1 MSEFVLGTGQKQTLR
16 NVLRLIEATIVKT
29 EGVPRRIRL
38 WTDKF
43 SIEVQRPE
51 LKGDFENYVITMP
64 RDIVDEDVLREFAGA
79 YPEEVALVDQEYDW
93 QIVCPPK
100 GSPFSPKVLEAI
112 NKLTGIINLPEV
124 WRAEGHDFRLEAINI
139 EMLFHAMVQYH
150 ASDVHLTAGLN
161 PVFRI
166 DNDTRYSEIMTPL
179 SSVQILDLIQRIAPQ
194 GFWEEF
200 ENYKQTS
207 FSYHQAGVGY
217 ARVSAFIKHGT
228 PHCTFRYLP
237 EKIPSFE
244 ELNVPPDQMQAIAQ
258 TPRGL
263 IIVSGMTG
271 SGKTTSMAA
280 LVDWINTHKSLHILT
295 IENPVEYV
303 HANKK
308 SIISQRSIGS
318 DVGSFGEAV
327 TGALRHD
334 PDVILIGEMRDP
346 DTIRAAINAA
356 ATGHLVIT
364 TLHSN
369 TAYEV
374 INRIVSFFDPIE
386 RDLVRLQLRDCLK
399 GVICQRLV
407 PKIGGG
413 RIPALEFLFNDI
425 KPIGDAILKGDTD
438 LIRVG
443 MQQTV
448 GHSMLFEAYLYK
460 MFKNNIIDLES
471 ARNTCTDVSNFD
483 QMRMGTYAVPRLD
496 SIKGMV

>member
-1 MSEFVLGTGQKQTLR
+1 MASFVLGIGQKQTLR
-16 NVLRLIEATIVKT
+16 NIVRLIESRIVKT
-29 EGVPRRIRL
+29 EGAPRRISL
-38 WTDKF
+38 WTDDY
-43 SIEVQRPE
+43 SIEVRRTQF
-51 LKGDFENYVITMP
+51 KGDYEHYDLRIP
-64 RDIVDEDVLREFAGA
+64 KEDIDESSLKSLAAEYPNEFSL
-79 YPEEVALVDQEYDW
+79 EEDTRLW
-93 QIVCPPK
+93 HIVCPAETQ
-100 GSPFSPKVLEAI
+100 SFSQRVLDAL
-112 NKLTGIINLPEV
+112 NKLSGMVHFPEI
-124 WRAEGHDFRLEAINI
+124 WRAEGFDFRIDPVNI

-150 ASDVHLTAGLN
+150 ASDVHLTAGLS

-166 DNDTRYSEIMTPL
+166 DNDTRYSELMSPL
-179 SSVQILDLIQRIAPQ
+179 SSMQILDLIKRIAPLE
-194 GFWEEF
+194 FWAEF

-244 ELNVPPDQMQAIAQ
+244 DLNVPPEQMQSIAE

-271 SGKTTSMAA
+271 SGKTTTMAA

-295 IENPVEYV
+295 IENPIEYV
-303 HANKK
+303 HYNKK
-308 SIISQRSIGS
+308 SIISQRSIGT
-318 DVGSFGEAV
+318 DVGSFSEAV

-413 RIPALEFLFNDI
+413 RLPALEFLFNDI
-425 KPIGDAILKGDTD
+425 KPIADAILKGDTD
-438 LIRVG
+438 LIRIG

-448 GHSMLFEAYLYK
+448 GHSMLFENYLYK
-460 MFKNNIIDLES
+460 MFKNGIIDLEK
-471 ARNTCTDVSNFD
+471 ARSSCTDVSIFD

-496 SIKGMV
+496 SIKGMA

>member
-16 NVLRLIEATIVKT
+16 NILRLIEANIVKT
-29 EGVPRRIRL
+29 EGIPKRIRI
-38 WTDKF
+38 WTDKVV
-43 SIEVQRPE
+43 IEVRRPD
-51 LKGDFENYVITMP
+51 LKGDWEHYDIFLP
-64 RDIVDEDVLREFAGA
+64 REAALETDLREWADA
-79 YPEEVALVDQEYDW
+79 YPEDADLRDQEYDW
-93 QIVCPPK
+93 HIVCPPE
-100 GSPFSPKVLEAI
+100 GREFSPRVLEAI
-112 NKLTGIINLPEV
+112 NKLSIIVTFPEV
-124 WRAEGHDFRLEAINI
+124 WRAEGHDFRLEPINI
-139 EMLFHAMVQYH
+139 EMLFHAMVQYK

-179 SSVQILDLIQRIAPQ
+179 SSVQILDLVQRIAPL

-200 ENYKQTS
+200 DNYKQTS

-217 ARVSAFIKHGT
+217 ARVSAFMKHGT

-244 ELNVPPDQMQAIAQ
+244 ELNVPPEQMQAIAE

-271 SGKTTSMAA
+271 SGKTTTMAA

-295 IENPVEYV
+295 IENPVEFV
-303 HANKK
+303 HVNKK

-318 DVGSFGEAV
+318 DVGTFGEAV

-356 ATGHLVIT
+356 ATGHLVIS

-369 TAYEV
+369 TSYEV

-386 RDLVRLQLRDCLK
+386 RDLVRLQLRDCMK

-413 RIPALEFLFNDI
+413 RIPALEFMFNDI

-460 MFKNNIIDLES
+460 CYKNNTLDLEN
-471 ARNTCTDVSNFD
+471 ARQTCTDVSIFD

-496 SIKGMV
+496 SIKGA

>member
-16 NVLRLIEATIVKT
+16 NILRLIEANIVKT
-29 EGVPRRIRL
+29 EGVPKRIRI
-38 WTDKF
+38 WTDKDVV
-43 SIEVQRPE
+43 EVRRPE
-51 LKGDFENYVITMP
+51 LKGDWEHYDIVLP
-64 RDIVDEDVLREFAGA
+64 RDAAPEDELRELANA
-79 YPEEVALVDQEYDW
+79 YPDEVDLQDVEYEW
-93 QIVCPPK
+93 HLVCPPE
-100 GSPFSPKVLEAI
+100 GRDFTPRVLEAI
-112 NKLTGIINLPEV
+112 NKLSIIVSFPEV
-124 WRAEGHDFRLEAINI
+124 WRAEGHDFRLEPINI
-139 EMLFHAMVQYH
+139 EMLFHALVQYK

-179 SSVQILDLIQRIAPQ
+179 SSVQILDLIRRVAPQ

-217 ARVSAFIKHGT
+217 ARVSAFMKHGT

-244 ELNVPPDQMQAIAQ
+244 ELNVPPEQMEAIAQ

-271 SGKTTSMAA
+271 SGKTTTMAA
-280 LVDWINTHKSLHILT
+280 LVDWINTHKSVHILT
-295 IENPVEYV
+295 IENPVEFV
-303 HANKK
+303 HVNKK

-318 DVGSFGEAV
+318 DIGSFGEAV

-356 ATGHLVIT
+356 ATGHLVIS

-369 TAYEV
+369 TSYEV

-413 RIPALEFLFNDI
+413 RVPALEFLFNDI

-448 GHSMLFEAYLYK
+448 GHSMLFETYLYK
-460 MFKNNIIDLES
+460 AYKNNVLDLEN
-471 ARNTCTDVSNFD
+471 ARTTCTDVSIFD

-496 SIKGMV
+496 SIKGA